1 MDMFIFIIGFLAIL
15 VGLVLLVFN
24 LIKKRPVKKYGIT
37 MLVGLVLAITGL
49 FMPMKDDS
57 TLTGQDSEKKEI
69 QDEGEVEE
77 VTPYSKEI
85 EQIDGNISDTFKGK
99 NYNIEIEGEE
109 GDYEVS
115 IALDADDD
123 RFLESIWCGSNGLD
137 FLEGMKEY
145 QPELDKNINTYEL
158 LFFAEDSQT
167 YSSKVDNSDSNEIKK
182 LDLVSEES
190 GEVVIVTTEDVEK
203 FHGAEKERKE
213 REEAERKEQEQEKYN
228 TGITVKDMARD
239 KDGLAGSLVT
249 FSGKIIQ
256 IMQGD
261 GYNQYRMAVDDDYDQ
276 VILIEISD
284 DQLETNILED
294 DFITIQGVS
303 FGNVEYETVMGAKQ
317 SVPGVIVDNFT
328 LN

>member
-1 MDMFIFIIGFLAIL
+1 
-15 VGLVLLVFN
+15 
-24 LIKKRPVKKYGIT
+24 

-203 FHGAEKERKE
+203 FHAAEKERKE

-256 IMQGD
+256 VMQGD

-294 DFITIQGVS
+294 DYITIEGVS
-303 FGNVEYETVMGAKQ
+303 VGNITYTTIFGAEQTI
-317 SVPGVIVDNFT
+317 PGVIVDNFT